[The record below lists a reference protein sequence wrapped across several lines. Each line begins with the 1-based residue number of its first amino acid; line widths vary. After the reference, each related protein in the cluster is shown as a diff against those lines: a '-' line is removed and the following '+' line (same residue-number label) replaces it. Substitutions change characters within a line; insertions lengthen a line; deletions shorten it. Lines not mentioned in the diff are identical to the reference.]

1 MANIKVSEMPQA
13 NSVNDVDLLMIVQGT
28 TNKKVTK
35 QVLMED
41 VNTTLSNI
49 QEEQETQNTNIENN
63 TTAISNLTTRVATNE
78 QNISTKED
86 KSNKVTSI
94 SSSSTDT
101 QYPSAK
107 CVYDIVGD
115 IESILEEL
123 DIGGGVE

>member
-13 NSVNDVDLLMIVQGT
+13 NSVNDIDLLMIVQET
-28 TNKKVTK
+28 ANKKVTK
-35 QVLMED
+35 QVLMGD

-63 TTAISNLTTRVATNE
+63 ATAISNLTTRVATNE

-86 KSNKVTSI
+86 KLNKVTSI

-115 IESILEEL
+115 IESILETL
-123 DIGGGVE
+123 DVGSGV

>member
-13 NSVNDVDLLMIVQGT
+13 NSVNDIDLLMIVQGT
-28 TNKKVTK
+28 ANKKVTK
-35 QVLMED
+35 QVLMGD

-63 TTAISNLTTRVATNE
+63 ATAISNLTTRVATNE
-78 QNISTKED
+78 QNINNKED

-107 CVYDIVGD
+107 CVYDIVGN

-123 DIGGGVE
+123 DIRRWR

>member
-13 NSVNDVDLLMIVQGT
+13 NSVNDIDLLMIVQET
-28 TNKKVTK
+28 ANKKVTK
-35 QVLMED
+35 QVLMGD

-63 TTAISNLTTRVATNE
+63 ATAISNLTTRVATNE
-78 QNISTKED
+78 QNINNKED

-115 IESILEEL
+115 IESILETL
-123 DIGGGVE
+123 DVGSGV